1 MFVFAPGFI
10 FWYNQFYNKRRDKME
25 IKLMSATQ
33 LEELYANHMFRDFP
47 APEIKPLSTLKRLL
61 GTGEY
66 VPLAFIEDGG
76 MIGYTLLIACGGKN
90 SCLLDYFAVLPQFRS
105 GGRGSMILKYLR
117 EHFLGKTHQIL
128 IECEHPDFAPDRA
141 QALRRLKFYNNA
153 GAKKA
158 EIETKLFGVRY
169 LVYALTCD
177 NTAQPLPVH
186 DDIAFYYGKMVGNG
200 DYNKEVEIYI

>member
-1 MFVFAPGFI
+1 
-10 FWYNQFYNKRRDKME
+10 ME

-33 LEELYANHMFRDFP
+33 LEELYVNCLPKDFP
-47 APEIKPLSTLKRLL
+47 KAEIKPLLTLQRLYQA
-61 GTGEY
+61 GEY
-66 VPLAFIEDGG
+66 KPLAFLENGEL
-76 MIGYTLLIACGGKN
+76 IGYALLIVSEGKN
-90 SCLLDYFAVLPQFRS
+90 SCLLDYFAVLSRFRS
-105 GGRGSMILKYLR
+105 GGRGSQILKLLR
-117 EHFLGKTHQIL
+117 EYFLGKKHQIL